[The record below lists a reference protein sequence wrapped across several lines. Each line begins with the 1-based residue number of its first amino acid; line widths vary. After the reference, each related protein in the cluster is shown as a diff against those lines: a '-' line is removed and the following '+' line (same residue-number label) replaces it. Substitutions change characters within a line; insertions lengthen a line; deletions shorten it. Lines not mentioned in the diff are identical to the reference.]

1 MRSLFL
7 LFFTLFFSFQSFTVA
22 EAANISRSELRKAV
36 KELLRDEP
44 ELVMDVIREN
54 SETILEVAQQGN
66 MMRKR
71 RALAQQ
77 WEKDIKTP
85 KNINF
90 KGRPSRGNPNA
101 PVTIAV
107 FSDYT
112 CTYCTQAEFLLEV
125 LLETRKDDIRIVFFH
140 YPKEQET
147 SLISA
152 KYALAASL
160 QSPEKGWKLHQ
171 KFFKNIEAFE
181 ANNNKFILTAC
192 EEIGLDYKQLRNDM
206 SNNKAVM
213 ALLAENKAEAER
225 LNVTGTP
232 HFFVNDIVVQGL
244 LTAELFEQA
253 IDMALKTAKK

>member
-1 MRSLFL
+1 MRSLCIFL
-7 LFFTLFFSFQSFTVA
+7 LTAFFAFQSFTVA
-22 EAANISRSELRKAV
+22 EAADISRDDLRKAV

-44 ELVMDVIREN
+44 DLVMDVIREN
-54 SETILEVAQQGN
+54 SEIILEVAQQGN

-71 RALAQQ
+71 RALTQQ
-77 WEKDIKTP
+77 WQKDLQTP
-85 KNINF
+85 KNIVT
-90 KGRPSRGNPNA
+90 KGRPSRGNPKA

-112 CTYCTQAEFLLEV
+112 CTYCSQAEFLLEV
-125 LLETRKDDIRIVFFH
+125 LLETRKNDIQVVFFH

-160 QSPEKGWKLHQ
+160 QNPDKGWKLHQ
-171 KFFKNIEAFE
+171 KFFKNIQDFE
-181 ANNNKFILTAC
+181 MNNNKFILTAC

-206 SNNKAVM
+206 TNNKAIITM
-213 ALLAENKAEAER
+213 LAENKAEADR

-244 LTAELFEQA
+244 LSAELFEQA
-253 IDMALKTAKK
+253 IDMALKVAKK

>member
-1 MRSLFL
+1 MRSLFIC
-7 LFFTLFFSFQSFTVA
+7 LFVVLFSFQSLTPA
-22 EAANISRSELRKAV
+22 EAADVSRDDLRKAL

-44 ELVMDVIREN
+44 NLVMDVIREN

-71 RALAQQ
+71 RALTQQ
-77 WEKDIKTP
+77 WEKDLQVP
-85 KNINF
+85 KNINT
-90 KGRPSRGNPNA
+90 KGRPSRGNPKA

-112 CTYCTQAEFLLEV
+112 CTYCSQAEFLLEV
-125 LLETRKDDIRIVFFH
+125 LLETRKNDIQVVFFH

-152 KYALAASL
+152 KYVLAASL
-160 QSPEKGWKLHQ
+160 QSPDKGWKLHQ
-171 KFFKNIEAFE
+171 KFFKNIQDFE
-181 ANNNKFILTAC
+181 ISNDKFILTAC
-192 EEIGLDYKQLRNDM
+192 EEIGLDYKRLRNDM
-206 SNNKAVM
+206 SNNKAIINM
-213 ALLAENKAEAER
+213 LAENKTEADR

-253 IDMALKTAKK
+253 IDMALNVAKK